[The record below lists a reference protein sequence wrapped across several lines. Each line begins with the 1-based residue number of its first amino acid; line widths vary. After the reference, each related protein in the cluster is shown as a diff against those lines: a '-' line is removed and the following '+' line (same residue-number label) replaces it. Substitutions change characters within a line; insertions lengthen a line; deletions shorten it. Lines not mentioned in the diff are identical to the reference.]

1 MRPREAASLCVL
13 TLWIGM
19 AGCGSG
25 SSPIKQQTTPGI
37 SISPVSVIAGSSD
50 LVLDVTGPAFAN
62 ENHNKSVVVWSANG
76 KDTLLATTFI
86 SSTQLTA
93 VIPAA
98 LLANPTT
105 AKVFV
110 ETGDPMASFPPSK
123 SNSVDFS
130 VTATSSEFSITSISP
145 MSIIAGSPD
154 LTLTVMGS
162 GFGNQGPHNHSVV
175 VWSANGK
182 DTLLATTFISSTQLT
197 AVIPAALLA
206 NPVTAKVS
214 VVTGDLAG
222 SFPLPQSNSINFT
235 VTSP

>member
-1 MRPREAASLCVL
+1 MKPKEAASLCVL

-19 AGCGSG
+19 VGCGSG
-25 SSPIKQQTTPGI
+25 SSSLKQQTTPGI
-37 SISPVSVIAGSSD
+37 SISPVSAVAGSSD
-50 LVLDVTGPAFAN
+50 LVLDVTGPGFAN
-62 ENHNKSVVVWSANG
+62 ETHDKSVVVWSANG

-110 ETGDPMASFPPSK
+110 ETGDPRASFPPSK
-123 SNSVDFS
+123 SNSVEFS

-145 MSIIAGSPD
+145 MSIVAGSPD

-162 GFGNQGPHNHSVV
+162 GFGNNMLNRSVV

-197 AVIPAALLA
+197 AIIPAALLA
-206 NPVTAKVS
+206 NPVTAKVW
-214 VVTGDLAG
+214 VETGDPKG
-222 SFPLPQSNSINFT
+222 SFPLMQSNSINFT